1 MSRKLHVGNLPL
13 SATDADLR
21 SKFGQFG
28 TVESAIVLKD
38 GQTGRSRR
46 FGVVEMATDAEA
58 RAAVHRLNMTQYDDS
73 IMSVSEIRAEG
84 IEAKQG

>member
-28 TVESAIVLKD
+28 TVESATVATD
-38 GQTGRSRR
+38 ARTGLSKR
-46 FGVVEMATDAEA
+46 FGFVEMANDGDAQ
-58 RAAVHRLNMTQYDDS
+58 AAIARLNMTQYDEA
-73 IMSVSEIRAEG
+73 IMSVSKARVDE
-84 IEAKQG
+84 